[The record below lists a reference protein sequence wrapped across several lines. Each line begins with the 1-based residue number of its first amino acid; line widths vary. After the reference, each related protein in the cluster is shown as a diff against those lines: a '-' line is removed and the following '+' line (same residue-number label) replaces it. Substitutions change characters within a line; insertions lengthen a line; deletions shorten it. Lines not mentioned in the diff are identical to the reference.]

1 VDATPQEVAA
11 LLRSV
16 RFNYVSEDELQ
27 RGIEQVLTEAKVTF
41 EREVRLAPHDRID
54 FIVNGLGIEVKVRGA
69 TNEVIRQVQRY
80 QEYERI
86 TAVML
91 VTTCS
96 RHRDIPE
103 MLRGKPVYVVVLQ
116 TGLL

>member
-1 VDATPQEVAA
+1 MDATPQEVAA

-27 RGIEQVLTEAKVTF
+27 RGIEQVLTDAKVTF

-54 FIVNGLGIEVKVRGA
+54 FIVNGLGIEVKVKGA
-69 TNEVIRQVQRY
+69 TNDVIRQLQRY
-80 QEYERI
+80 LEYERI

-91 VTTCS
+91 VTTCA
-96 RHRDIPE
+96 RHRDVPDT
-103 MLRGKPVYVVVLQ
+103 LRGKPVYVVALM
-116 TGLL
+116 TGIL

>member
-1 VDATPQEVAA
+1 MDATPQEVAA

-27 RGIEQVLTEAKVTF
+27 RGIEQVLTEANISF

-54 FIVNGLGIEVKVRGA
+54 FIVGGLGIEVKVHGA
-69 TNEVIRQVQRY
+69 TNEVIRQLQRY
-80 QEYERI
+80 QGYERI
-86 TAVML
+86 SAVML
-91 VTTCS
+91 VTTCA
-96 RHRDIPE
+96 RHRDIPGT
-103 MLRGKPVYVVVLQ
+103 LRGKPVYIVALQ